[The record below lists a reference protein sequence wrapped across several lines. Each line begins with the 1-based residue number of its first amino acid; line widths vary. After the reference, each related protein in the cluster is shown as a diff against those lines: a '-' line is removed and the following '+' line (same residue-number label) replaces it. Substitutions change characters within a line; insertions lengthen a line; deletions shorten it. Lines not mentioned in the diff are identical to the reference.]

1 MIDDEWCRLR
11 GLSRFKTERQPDG
24 DLYELERGG
33 RHGERWY
40 LVVAWPFGTRE
51 LSYKDEDVCDVC
63 DRIRQASARR
73 FMLSFQF
80 RHVWDDHPFYRLDHF
95 SDWWPVEVCWSCFN
109 RLRKHVSMQIEIEAT
124 SKLIRKV
131 QKEIA
136 NERKATKDQHDGNA
150 TGVPG

>member
-40 LVVAWPFGTRE
+40 LVAAWPFGTRE

-63 DRIRQASARR
+63 DRVRQASARR

-80 RHVWDDHPFYRLDHF
+80 RHVWDGHQFDHIVP
-95 SDWWPVEVCWSCFN
+95 DWWPVDVCWGCYN
-109 RLRKHVSMQIEIEAT
+109 RLRKHVSVQIEIEAT
-124 SKLIRKV
+124 KKLIRKT
-131 QKEIA
+131 QAEIA
-136 NERKATKDQHDGNA
+136 SERKATKNQHDRNA
-150 TGVPG
+150 TRVPG